1 MNILIRPITISDAAQ
16 YIELGQQLDQET
28 KFMLLEPGE
37 RSLDIQKQ
45 KDILQSI
52 LKASNK
58 IIFVAETKA
67 KLVGYIAVFGGNF
80 KRNYSTAQIVIGVLQ
95 AYTGQGLGRELFAE
109 VFQWAT
115 AQHLHRLELTVM
127 AHNENALSL
136 YQKQGFVIE
145 GVKKDSLLLDGD
157 FVDEYY
163 MGRLLN

>member
-37 RSLDIQKQ
+37 RSSDLQKQ

-52 LKASNK
+52 LKANNK
-58 IIFVAETKA
+58 TIFVAETKTE
-67 KLVGYIAVFGGNF
+67 LVGYIAVFGGNF

-115 AQHLHRLELTVM
+115 AHHLHRLELTVM

-163 MGRLLN
+163 MGRLLK